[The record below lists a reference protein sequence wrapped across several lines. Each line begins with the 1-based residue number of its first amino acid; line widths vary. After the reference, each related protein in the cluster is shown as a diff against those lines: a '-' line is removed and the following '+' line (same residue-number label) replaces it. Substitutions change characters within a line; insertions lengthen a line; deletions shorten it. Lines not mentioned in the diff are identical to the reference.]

1 MPHFVASARSL
12 IALGIL
18 LILSGS
24 VRADRIRIHYGPGGA
39 TGAEYVSRFGTSGT
53 PYASRIRPNQVV
65 TFVHAYTGA
74 QVQVPIAFP
83 IDSTPRVEH
92 RRDRIIFNYGSSTI
106 EVVFLPDGSVDVVY
120 NSGFLRSSNW

>member
-1 MPHFVASARSL
+1 MPRFLASARPAIGL
-12 IALGIL
+12 VIL
-18 LILSGS
+18 LMLTGT

-39 TGAEYVSRFGTSGT
+39 TGAESVSRFGTSVT
-53 PYASRIRPNQVV
+53 PYASRVRPNQVV
-65 TFVHAYTGA
+65 TFVHPYTGG

-120 NSGFLRSSNW
+120 NSGWLRSANW